1 MRSVRSPARDTAR
14 RHSRHLFGFPQ
25 LDEACK
31 GAMAHPIGPFE
42 FLDPHNSLKNG
53 LSLPTLWGEF
63 PFMGSL
69 RVPCFLF
76 RNQKEQRNPFWRG
89 PVLKKEDTAL
99 PLHGHIGYRFGSS
112 ACACQGLLV
121 RALLQIYSCT
131 QVSAISVSVISFLQ
145 CLKPNEP

>member
-1 MRSVRSPARDTAR
+1 MSGLRSVRSPARDTAR

-53 LSLPTLWGEF
+53 LLLPALWGEF

-99 PLHGHIGYRFGSS
+99 PFHGHIG
-112 ACACQGLLV
+112 LV
-121 RALLQIYSCT
+121 QALAHARVFWCGPCFKSIRAPKFPPYPFQ
-131 QVSAISVSVISFLQ
+131 
-145 CLKPNEP
+145 